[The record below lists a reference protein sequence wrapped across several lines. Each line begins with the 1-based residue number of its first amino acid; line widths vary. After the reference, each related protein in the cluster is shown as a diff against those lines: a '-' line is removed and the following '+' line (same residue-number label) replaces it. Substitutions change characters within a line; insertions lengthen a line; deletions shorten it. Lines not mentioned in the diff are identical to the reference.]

1 MTHSF
6 PFVRQKFTLDKHKR
20 RSIGPSEAFI
30 ISRRA
35 LMRCHPPRRI
45 AFPREFRNEGLQAIK
60 LAEGQKSFVN
70 ERP

>member
-1 MTHSF
+1 
-6 PFVRQKFTLDKHKR
+6 
-20 RSIGPSEAFI
+20 
-30 ISRRA
+30 
-35 LMRCHPPRRI
+35 MRCHPPRRI